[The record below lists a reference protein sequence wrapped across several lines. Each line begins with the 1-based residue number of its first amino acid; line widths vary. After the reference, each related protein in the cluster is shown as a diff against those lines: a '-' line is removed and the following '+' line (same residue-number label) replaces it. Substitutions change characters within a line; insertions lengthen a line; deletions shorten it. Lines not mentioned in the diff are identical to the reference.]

1 MWIPPDW
8 MVWTYIA
15 ILALMTVASF
25 AIAQVEGKLDDIR
38 ITDFL
43 GMFATIAILYD
54 WLSDGVSRS
63 NLAILLLLAI
73 YTLANADA
81 LVRGM
86 RSETFETEEEAQETF
101 IFTAGFV
108 LVLSLP
114 LYYLGMVMMSMG

>member
-25 AIAQVEGKLDDIR
+25 AIAQAEEKLDEIR
-38 ITDFL
+38 VTDFF
-43 GMFATIAILYD
+43 GMFASIAILYD
-54 WLSDGVSRS
+54 WLSDDVSRS

-73 YTLANADA
+73 YTLANVDA

-86 RSETFETEEEAQETF
+86 RSETFASEEEAQETF
-101 IFTAGFV
+101 VFTAGFV
-108 LVLSLP
+108 LTLSLP
-114 LYYLGMVMMSMG
+114 LYYLGMVMMSVG

>member
-15 ILALMTVASF
+15 ILALMTVASL
-25 AIAQVEGKLDDIR
+25 AIAKAEGKTEQISM
-38 ITDFL
+38 TDFF
-43 GMFATIAILYD
+43 GMFASIAILYE
-54 WLSDGVSRS
+54 WLSGGTARPALS
-63 NLAILLLLAI
+63 ILLLLAI
-73 YTLANADA
+73 YTLANVDA

-101 IFTAGFV
+101 VFTAGFV

-114 LYYLGMVMMSMG
+114 LYYLGMVLMSVG